1 MDYYRQHLNGCMKAE
16 NLGGYKSGK
25 YSLVSLE
32 HSAVFQC
39 FSNISCLHTF
49 CWIIVLE
56 AVGTAMGTEKWK
68 ALEPVFSEAKEM
80 YLKII
85 LTSARDAQ

>member
-49 CWIIVLE
+49 C
-56 AVGTAMGTEKWK
+56 
-68 ALEPVFSEAKEM
+68 
-80 YLKII
+80 
-85 LTSARDAQ
+85 